1 MNKTPVQELIEE
13 LQEEIRKQKQRP
25 EYTPRG
31 DVYNLA
37 LNKAIEL
44 ATNKL
49 EKEKQR
55 IIEDY
60 NFGQQIPPFDYAEK
74 YYNQTYNSNQ
84 ATFGYVSPQTQ
95 SNNPNK

>member
-1 MNKTPVQELIEE
+1 MNKTPVQELIDE
-13 LQEEIRKQKQRP
+13 LQQEIKKQKQRP

-49 EKEKQR
+49 EKEK
-55 IIEDY
+55 E
-60 NFGQQIPPFDYAEK
+60 QIMRDFKNRYKSHPVMCEE
-74 YYNQTYNSNQ
+74 YYNQTYNSNK

-95 SNNPNK
+95 LNN